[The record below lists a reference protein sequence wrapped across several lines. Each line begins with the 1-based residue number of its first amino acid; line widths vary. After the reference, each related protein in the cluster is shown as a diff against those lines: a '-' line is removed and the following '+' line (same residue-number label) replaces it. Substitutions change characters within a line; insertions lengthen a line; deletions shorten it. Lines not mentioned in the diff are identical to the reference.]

1 MISKTYLQLK
11 IEELERKI
19 EQNSG
24 NILEMKRELDRLK
37 LIEFEES
44 IRDEGNKQLLQE

>member
-11 IEELERKI
+11 IDELERKI

-24 NILEMKRELDRLK
+24 NIQEMKRELDRLK

-44 IRDEGNKQLLQE
+44 IRDADDRQLLQE